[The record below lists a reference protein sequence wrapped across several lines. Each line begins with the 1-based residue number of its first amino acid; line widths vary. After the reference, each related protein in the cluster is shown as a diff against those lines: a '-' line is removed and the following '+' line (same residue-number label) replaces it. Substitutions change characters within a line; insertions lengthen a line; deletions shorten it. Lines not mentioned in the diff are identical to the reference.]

1 MNPAIEAAL
10 IAAGVS
16 LVSLGGTIVV
26 AVSGFRNTTRSSSKA
41 IDAGTDQLVRTLDAA
56 RDDKLWDK
64 RTQTYEEI
72 TAYLLYIQAKRR
84 LEARRRRYRLD
95 AEFEAANDRL
105 LGEYKPASW
114 WDLQGR
120 LVIYGS
126 DEAIAA
132 FEASHSADNE
142 VAGALVRLTTLN
154 QDAKD
159 ASSSGLSAQ
168 MPEMTEIRA
177 ARQELEEARQRADAA
192 DQALAKLAR
201 AELNRKPSATAPAD
215 VQGSQLTQRP

>member
-1 MNPAIEAAL
+1 MNPTIEAAS

-16 LVSLGGTIVV
+16 VISLGGTVLV
-26 AVSGFRNTTRSSSKA
+26 AVSGFRNTTKTNGKT
-41 IDAGTDQLVRTLDAA
+41 IDAGADQLVRTLDAA

-64 RTQTYEEI
+64 RTMTYEEI

-84 LEARRRRYRLD
+84 LEARRRKYRMD

-114 WDLQGR
+114 WALQGR
-120 LVIYGS
+120 LAIYGS

-132 FEASHSADNE
+132 FEASHNADNE
-142 VAGALVRLTTLN
+142 VAGALFRLTSLN
-154 QDAKD
+154 QDATD
-159 ASSSGLSAQ
+159 ASSSGLAAQ
-168 MPEMTEIRA
+168 TPDMTEIRA
-177 ARQELEEARQRADAA
+177 VREELEEARKRADAA

-201 AELNRKPSATAPAD
+201 AELNRKPSTTA
-215 VQGSQLTQRP
+215 RPS